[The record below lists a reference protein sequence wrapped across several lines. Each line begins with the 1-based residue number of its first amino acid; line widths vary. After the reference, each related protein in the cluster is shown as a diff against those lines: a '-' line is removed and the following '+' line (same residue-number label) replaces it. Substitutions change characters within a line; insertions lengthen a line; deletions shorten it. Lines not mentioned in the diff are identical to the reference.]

1 MTLSI
6 TKTGAFLTNGNS
18 ISFIKG
24 LNNVV
29 NYINNNSALNV
40 TMEVENANKFV
51 KIFSQITNVKSDS
64 INSELIKYGET
75 LVTFKFNFKTI

>member
-64 INSELIKYGET
+64 INSELIKYGEN